1 MDISSSID
9 SLLKKTL
16 WENAR
21 RVPLA
26 GDASSRSYERLYAK
40 DQQAILMI
48 DPSIATVKQFLNVSD
63 ILKNYGYSAP
73 KILAQEP
80 ESGLLL
86 LEDFGDRLV
95 ADLLILGADEPELY
109 KLAVDFLIDLKEQAL
124 PSGLPYFSPSYVLDQ
139 NSMFLDW
146 YIPKHKGIQI
156 EGNARTFYQLIW
168 SELLKTMEDEPE
180 IMLLRDFHAENILHL
195 PERSGVKAL
204 GLLDYQD
211 AMTGPA
217 VYDLVSL
224 LQDARRDVSVVTE
237 KKMIDYYVEQTEI
250 DKSGFLRSYAIMGAH
265 RALRILGI
273 FTRLSHRDG
282 KSRYLA
288 LMPRVKDHLLKNLAH
303 PDLVALKHWLE
314 VTLGKEI

>member
-1 MDISSSID
+1 MDISSSVEKF
-9 SLLKKTL
+9 LKKTP
-16 WENAR
+16 WEKAR

-26 GDASSRSYERLYAK
+26 GDASGRSYERLYVK

-48 DPSIATVKQFLNVSD
+48 DPSVATVKQFLNVTD
-63 ILKNYGYSAP
+63 ILENYGYSAP
-73 KILAQEP
+73 EILAQQP
-80 ESGLLL
+80 EDGLLL
-86 LEDFGDRLV
+86 LEDFGDRLF
-95 ADLLILGADEPELY
+95 ADLLIFGGDEPELY
-109 KLAVDFLIDLKEQAL
+109 KLAVDFLIDLKTQVL

-146 YIPKHKGIQI
+146 YIPKQKGKQI

-217 VYDLVSL
+217 AYDLVSL
-224 LQDARRDVSVVTE
+224 LQDARRDVSAATE
-237 KKMIDYYVEQTEI
+237 KNMVDYYIEQTGI
-250 DKSGFLRSYAIMGAH
+250 DKSEFLRSYAIMGSH

-288 LMPRVKDHLLKNLAH
+288 FMPRVKEHLLKNLSH